1 MHFHINVNTNSN
13 VTICCI
19 PWRFI
24 KRKINPQT
32 KLSASTGEA
41 ETARHEIFIS
51 LLPNESAR
59 HFSAAPP
66 TTCPPAPQEAATGMR
81 THSRSGPEEQ
91 AWARGASQAGFLI
104 RARLGAL
111 ASSPSA
117 AAPGHV
123 QNAVLSRVLTKILL
137 VTMI

>member
-1 MHFHINVNTNSN
+1 MHFCINVNTNSN

-24 KRKINPQT
+24 RRKINPQT
-32 KLSASTGEA
+32 KLSASSGEA
-41 ETARHEIFIS
+41 DTSRHEFFIS
-51 LLPNESAR
+51 LLPNDSAR

-66 TTCPPAPQEAATGMR
+66 HNCPPARQEAATGMR
-81 THSRSGPEEQ
+81 THSRSGPEAQ
-91 AWARGASQAGFLI
+91 ARARGASHAALW
-104 RARLGAL
+104 LGAL